1 MHKSENMEVIFPTG
15 ESIKFFFV
23 MTDYVELSAND
34 GLELYFGAKTL
45 APTKKIGIMSVSH
58 HENDV

>member
-1 MHKSENMEVIFPTG
+1 MHKSENMEVSFPTG

-34 GLELYFGAKTL
+34 GLELYFGAKTPAL
-45 APTKKIGIMSVSH
+45 IKKIGIMSVSH
-58 HENDV
+58 RENDV